1 MEEPGQ
7 ERKVFT
13 LEEARALLPQVR
25 ELTSEAVA
33 RYTSLPGELE
43 DERESVVQD
52 WMRQVRSLGLEIKGL
67 WLVDFDS
74 GAGYYC
80 WKYPEP
86 AIDHFTATKKASGD
100 GCPSSRGQVWYL
112 AFGSWPLDSNTPDTP
127 QA

>member
-1 MEEPGQ
+1 MEAPGH

-13 LEEARALLPQVR
+13 LEEARALLPRVR
-25 ELTSEAVA
+25 ELTSEAIS

-43 DERESVVQD
+43 GERESVVQD
-52 WMRQVRSLGLEIKGL
+52 WMRELHSLGLEIKGL

-86 AIDHFTATKKASGD
+86 ALGHFHGYEE
-100 GCPSSRGQVWYL
+100 G
-112 AFGSWPLDSNTPDTP
+112 FGGRLPL
-127 QA
+127 Q